1 MHNKSA
7 FHQGSNGRFE
17 KKHYILSP
25 VSIIIPFRAY
35 CSRSRDLLRLRRLL
49 IAVPSELEIVVAD
62 DSSNENIRQLVCRLV
77 KSRTNSIYV
86 NCFAEHD
93 SIFSIGKLRDAGAK
107 AATAKVVLFHDVDF
121 IAANHIYRKIAF
133 GMLLEQLDKK
143 GNSAFCCIPVLFT
156 SPAGWPLRR
165 LLKFTLMS
173 SVGRKYL
180 RSPIGL
186 WAGRLVLG
194 SSAILVNRVHY
205 LDIGGHSNIFG
216 GHGAEDFE
224 LLNRL
229 SAVYRIG
236 KRPKNYPQDCGTLG
250 FESSGFREYFS
261 RYGRQA
267 AAQNIILL
275 HQWHPRRKQDKK
287 YVQARGENF
296 QRLYAVLSK
305 EH

>member
-7 FHQGSNGRFE
+7 FNKGSIGRLE
-17 KKHYILSP
+17 QMHRVQPP
-25 VSIIIPFRAY
+25 VSFIVPFRAY

-49 IAVPSELEIVVAD
+49 ITVPSELEIVVAD
-62 DSSNENIRQLVCRLV
+62 DSSSENIRQLVCRLV
-77 KSRTNSIYV
+77 ESRINSIYL
-86 NCFAEHD
+86 NCFVEHD

-107 AATAKVVLFHDVDF
+107 AATAKLILFHDVDF
-121 IAANHIYRKIAF
+121 IATNHIYSKIAF
-133 GMLLEQLDKK
+133 GTLLGGLHKN
-143 GNSAFCCIPVLFT
+143 GNCAFCCIPVLFT

-165 LLKFTLMS
+165 LLQFTLRS
-173 SVGRKYL
+173 SIGRKHL

-194 SSAILVNRVHY
+194 SSAILVNRMHY
-205 LDIGGHSNIFG
+205 LDIGGHSNIFK

-229 SAVYRIG
+229 SAIYRIG
-236 KRPKNYPQDCGTLG
+236 ERSDNYPQDCGTLG

-267 AAQNIILL
+267 AAQNIILI
-275 HQWHPRRKQDKK
+275 HQWHPRRKEDKS
-287 YVQARGENF
+287 YVQARRKNF
-296 QRLYAVLSK
+296 QRLYSVLSK